1 MHPFATC
8 LLLAATQLAAVEYV
22 FPNAVELRRDGSCI
36 LLANTRDR
44 QELIIVPE
52 NIVAVIPANRS
63 FEQDNNNAFNQ
74 IIMSGDGT
82 VIKLQQR
89 TNPGQQLVAT
99 LAAMGFEFIETVSDR
114 DLRDQER
121 YLLNIRRI
129 TLVERKRTESERSD
143 TIVYYVG
150 GTGQTAQFTINQ
162 SVAAYER
169 LRQAIAQAR
178 H

>member
-1 MHPFATC
+1 MNIIAAGLF
-8 LLLAATQLAAVEYV
+8 LAATHLVAVEYV
-22 FPNAVELRRDGSCI
+22 FPNAVELRRNGSSI
-36 LLANTRDR
+36 LLSNARDR
-44 QELIIVPE
+44 QELLILPE
-52 NIVAVIPANRS
+52 NIVAVVPANRS

-89 TNPGQQLVAT
+89 TNPGEQIVTT

-121 YLLNIRRI
+121 YLINIRRI

-143 TIVYYVG
+143 TVVYYVG

-162 SVAAYER
+162 SSAAYER

-178 H
+178 R

>member
-1 MHPFATC
+1 MR
-8 LLLAATQLAAVEYV
+8 LLAAGLCLVVTQLAAAEFI
-22 FPNAVELRRDGSCI
+22 FPNAVELRRSGSSI
-36 LLANTRDR
+36 LLVNARDR
-44 QELIIVPE
+44 QELVIVPE

-74 IIMSGDGT
+74 IVMSGDGT
-82 VIKLQQR
+82 IIKLQQR
-89 TNPGQQLVAT
+89 TNPGEQVVST

-121 YLLNIRRI
+121 YLINIRRV
-129 TLVERKRTESERSD
+129 TLVERKRTEAERSD
-143 TIVYYVG
+143 TVVYYVG

-162 SVAAYER
+162 SASAYER

-178 H
+178 R